1 VPLPDIGFNCTG
13 IPTLANGLQIFPGSS
28 PIYRGNQL
36 IGAVGVSGDGVDQD
50 DMIGFLGL
58 HNASVALNGAFSHAP
73 FAIRADQLV
82 PRGARLRYVQC
93 PQAPFFDSN
102 EQNVCGG
109 K

>member
-1 VPLPDIGFNCTG
+1 
-13 IPTLANGLQIFPGSS
+13 
-28 PIYRGNQL
+28 
-36 IGAVGVSGDGVDQD
+36 
-50 DMIGFLGL
+50 MK
-58 HNASVALNGAFSHAP
+58 AFKKIVCQETAP